1 MLRAIAASLQV
12 MRGLQK
18 LNAGCQAQKVRSV
31 ERLVVALPIV
41 VILIFLILPAA
52 PPTFSDTLHPDAD
65 VPLRLKT
72 SHLPVKVG
80 SETS

>member
-12 MRGLQK
+12 MRGFQK
-18 LNAGCQAQKVRSV
+18 TQRG
-31 ERLVVALPIV
+31 LPGSEGEISTAARCSSSNSRHPD
-41 VILIFLILPAA
+41 LPLLPAA
-52 PPTFSDTLHPDAD
+52 PPTFSGTLHPETD